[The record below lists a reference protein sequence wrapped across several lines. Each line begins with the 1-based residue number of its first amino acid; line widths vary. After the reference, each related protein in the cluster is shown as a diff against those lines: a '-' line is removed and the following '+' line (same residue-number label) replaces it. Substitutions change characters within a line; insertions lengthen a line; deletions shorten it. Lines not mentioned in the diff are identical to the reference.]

1 MIRGKHYMMTM
12 AAIVCGFILDVIF
25 GDPLWL
31 PHPICLIGNLIG
43 FLEKKLRKIAGEN
56 SSNLL
61 VAGFLL
67 VAIVLV
73 LSFAITYYILDFAKS
88 FNPWLAFIIE
98 TIMFYQI
105 FAIKSLKEESE
116 KVYDKLV
123 NSTIEKARV
132 QLSWIVGR
140 DTAELSKDEVT
151 KGTIETIAENT
162 ADGVIAPMFFMF
174 IGGAPLAFLYKGINT
189 MDSMVGYKNDKFL
202 YFGRCAAKL
211 DDLANFIP
219 ARITAVLMI
228 MATFILKYN
237 YKNAIKIFLR
247 DRYKHLSP
255 NSAQTESV
263 VAGALGI
270 TLGGGHYYFGKFV
283 PKEIMGDNLNKVSTE
298 DIKKTNKIMYLS
310 ATIGLVIFVIIK
322 GIYLL

>member
-1 MIRGKHYMMTM
+1 MMTLV
-12 AAIVCGFILDVIF
+12 AVVCGFILDLFF
-25 GDPLWL
+25 GDPLWM

-43 FLEKKLRKIAGEN
+43 FLEKKLRKIAGDD

-61 VAGFLL
+61 VAGFCL
-67 VAIVLV
+67 VVIILTF
-73 LSFAITYYILDFAKS
+73 SFVVPYYILVLAKS
-88 FNPWLAFIIE
+88 ISPWLAFVVE

-105 FAIKSLKEESE
+105 FAIKSLKDESE
-116 KVYDKLV
+116 KVYDKLIH
-123 NSTIEKARV
+123 STIEQARI

-140 DTAELSKDEVT
+140 DTAELSKEEVT

-162 ADGVIAPMFFMF
+162 ADGVIAPMFFMI

-189 MDSMVGYKNDKFL
+189 MDSMVGYKNEQFL
-202 YFGRCAAKL
+202 YFGRCAARL
-211 DDLANFIP
+211 DDIANFIP
-219 ARITAVLMI
+219 ARISAFFMIVATVVLN
-228 MATFILKYN
+228 YN

-283 PKEIMGDNLNKVSTE
+283 PKEVMGDEINKVRFE
-298 DIKKTNKIMYLS
+298 DIKKTNKIMYASS
-310 ATIGLVIFVIIK
+310 AIGLLIFFIIK
-322 GIYLL
+322 SLYLLA

>member
-1 MIRGKHYMMTM
+1 MMTL
-12 AAIVCGFILDVIF
+12 AAIVCGFVLDILF

-43 FLEKKLRKIAGEN
+43 FLEKKLRKIAGED

-61 VAGFLL
+61 FAGLFLVIITL
-67 VAIVLV
+67 AF
-73 LSFAITYYILDFAKS
+73 SFAVPYYILALAKTVS
-88 FNPWLAFIIE
+88 PWLAFAIE
-98 TIMFYQI
+98 VLMFYQI
-105 FAIKSLKEESE
+105 FAIKSLKDESE

-123 NSTIEKARV
+123 HSTIEQARI

-140 DTAELSKDEVT
+140 DTAELSKEEVA

-211 DDLANFIP
+211 DDVANFIP
-219 ARITAVLMI
+219 ARISAILMI
-228 MATFILKYN
+228 MATVALKYN
-237 YKNAIKIFLR
+237 YKNALKVFLR

-283 PKEIMGDNLNKVSTE
+283 QKEIMGDKINEVSFD
-298 DIKKTNKIMYLS
+298 DIKKTNKIMYVS
-310 ATIGLVIFVIIK
+310 ASIGLLTFLIIK
-322 GIYLL
+322 ILYLLM

>member
-1 MIRGKHYMMTM
+1 MMTLV
-12 AAIVCGFILDVIF
+12 AIVCGFILDLLF

-43 FLEKKLRKIAGEN
+43 FLEKKLRKIAGDD

-61 VAGFLL
+61 VTGFCL
-67 VAIVLV
+67 VVIVLTF
-73 LSFAITYYILDFAKS
+73 SFVVPYYILALAKTVS
-88 FNPWLAFIIE
+88 PWLAFAIE
-98 TIMFYQI
+98 VLMFYQI
-105 FAIKSLKEESE
+105 FAIKSLKQESE

-123 NSTIEKARV
+123 HSTIEQARL

-140 DTAELSKDEVT
+140 DTAELSKEEVA

-162 ADGVIAPMFFMF
+162 ADGVIAPMFFMI

-189 MDSMVGYKNDKFL
+189 MDSMVGYKNDDFL
-202 YFGRCAAKL
+202 YFGRCAARL
-211 DDLANFIP
+211 DDVANFIP
-219 ARITAVLMI
+219 ARISAVLMI
-228 MATFILKYN
+228 MASALLKFD

-270 TLGGGHYYFGKFV
+270 SLGGGHYYFGKFV
-283 PKEIMGDNLNKVSTE
+283 PKEVMGDNINKVSFE
-298 DIKKTNKIMYLS
+298 DIKKTNKIMYVS
-310 ATIGLVIFVIIK
+310 SGIGLLIFFIIK
-322 GIYLL
+322 SLYLLLYVNS

>member
-1 MIRGKHYMMTM
+1 MMTM

-73 LSFAITYYILDFAKS
+73 LSFAIPYYILDFAKS

>member
-1 MIRGKHYMMTM
+1 MMTM

>member
-1 MIRGKHYMMTM
+1 MIRGKLYMMTM
-12 AAIVCGFILDVIF
+12 TAIVCGFILDIFF

-31 PHPICLIGNLIG
+31 PHPICLIGNLIS
-43 FLEKKLRKIAGEN
+43 FLEKRLRKIAGKD

-61 VAGFLL
+61 VAGFFLVVIVLL
-67 VAIVLV
+67 V
-73 LSFAITYYILDFAKS
+73 SFAIPYYILAFAKDL
-88 FNPWLAFIIE
+88 NPWLGFILE
-98 TIMFYQI
+98 VIMFYQI

-140 DTAELSKDEVT
+140 DTAELSRDEVT

-219 ARITAVLMI
+219 ARISAILMI
-228 MATFILKYN
+228 MATVLLKYN

-283 PKEIMGDNLNKVSTE
+283 PKEVMGDDLNKVSPE
-298 DIKKTNKIMYLS
+298 YIKKTNKIMYLS
-310 ATIGLVIFVIIK
+310 ATIGLIIFVMIK
-322 GIYLL
+322 GLYV

>member
-1 MIRGKHYMMTM
+1 MMTM

-73 LSFAITYYILDFAKS
+73 LSFAISYYILDFAKS

-116 KVYDKLV
+116 KVYDKLA

>member
-1 MIRGKHYMMTM
+1 MMTLV
-12 AAIVCGFILDVIF
+12 AVVCGFILDLFF
-25 GDPLWL
+25 GDPLWM

-43 FLEKKLRKIAGEN
+43 FLEKKLRKIAGDD

-61 VAGFLL
+61 VAGFSL
-67 VAIVLV
+67 VVIILTF
-73 LSFAITYYILDFAKS
+73 SFVVPYYILVLAKS
-88 FNPWLAFIIE
+88 ISPWLAFVVE

-105 FAIKSLKEESE
+105 FAIKSLKDESE
-116 KVYDKLV
+116 KVYDKLIH
-123 NSTIEKARV
+123 STIEQARI

-140 DTAELSKDEVT
+140 DTAELSKEEVT

-162 ADGVIAPMFFMF
+162 ADGVIAPMFFMI

-189 MDSMVGYKNDKFL
+189 MDSMVGYKNEQFL
-202 YFGRCAAKL
+202 YFGRCAARL
-211 DDLANFIP
+211 DDIANFIP
-219 ARITAVLMI
+219 ARISAFFMIVATVVLN
-228 MATFILKYN
+228 YN

-283 PKEIMGDNLNKVSTE
+283 PKEVMGDEINKVRFE
-298 DIKKTNKIMYLS
+298 DIKKTNKIMYASS
-310 ATIGLVIFVIIK
+310 AIGLLIFFIIK
-322 GIYLL
+322 SLYLLA